1 MRTKIL
7 ISSLVCLLCIALT
20 SCGFV
25 SFVRNE
31 DGALASTKEEYIA
44 ILRAYGEEN
53 EYFEEERREYV
64 KLLLEVENRIREAGS
79 LEEILSLFE
88 EFSEILG
95 NIPLNIELTRE
106 KVYLEILRLSEE
118 NVYRKEQ
125 QESVEWLIRYIK
137 DLIDNS
143 TDIDKCEALI
153 VEFKTRL
160 GYIKTDAQLRAE
172 ELAALK
178 KELALEFGTTFDYSL
193 YRAAERELLEATV
206 KEFQVKIA
214 SAATSEE
221 CSDIFSSYA
230 KAMVKV
236 PTSVDLLKTE
246 REEWV
251 TLWQKRLSDFARKYS
266 LEIDSD
272 IAQTLLLIAKQES
285 AFGADLCGS
294 SFVIDAAKTV
304 GDRALEDMKNAASE
318 YISALAD
325 ERDYRADEA
334 DEVKAIKRV
343 AQDNVLFTKT
353 SDELLD
359 ILKNTEN
366 QIRAIATNEE
376 LWQKEDAEFARYM
389 SDKYGSFALA
399 PPDSLTVAKSTEELA
414 RIIDYYAFYQLDG
427 ESFERDVF
435 RVKLDFA
442 HNFADYII
450 KDVYWC
456 CELLRSAVGISGEFD
471 RDTSELIITLHPYEL
486 ATLRNENK
494 LEGKPRYDSLIEYNS
509 NSKLTDR
516 AEDFSAFPY
525 LEKYAGRYVTVWNS
539 QQLWYALEKEYI
551 PVPVENSPA
560 ETVLKKAEEIL
571 REIIKDGMSIEEKV
585 FAIYSWYSDNV
596 CYDYSY
602 DEYVKVEDRD
612 NFPDSAVASLRSFH
626 AEGALLDKLAV
637 CCSYAKSTLI
647 LMRMEGIEAYRVILH
662 DYKENAI
669 NNLHRDGYG
678 SHAIITFRASDD
690 KFYYCDTEQ
699 CAAGDNLMYEKYM
712 QVMVTAKEQ
721 SPYNS
726 CIDRIWTDLDYN
738 EKFPMKLL
746 WDNLT
751 YNGKSVFVN
760 SEKELKAIIDE
771 FCKQGD
777 KTKQINIFNYSD
789 DNFNIGDLLDNDSR
803 IEYYYAVFNDFYEY
817 MISYVGDDG

>member
-1 MRTKIL
+1 MRMKIL
-7 ISSLVCLLCIALT
+7 ISVLLCLLCIALT

-31 DGALASTKEEYIA
+31 DDALAATKEEYIA
-44 ILRAYGEEN
+44 ILRAHGEEN

-64 KLLLEVENRIREAGS
+64 KLLLEVENRIREAES
-79 LEEILSLFE
+79 LEEILSLFDK
-88 EFSEILG
+88 FSEILG
-95 NIPLNIELTRE
+95 DIPLNIELTRE
-106 KVYLEILRLSEE
+106 KAYLEILRLSEE
-118 NVYRKEQ
+118 NIYRKEQ
-125 QESVEWLIRYIK
+125 QKSVEWLIGYIK
-137 DLIDNS
+137 ELIDNS
-143 TDIDKCEALI
+143 TDIDECEALVI
-153 VEFKTRL
+153 EFKTRL

-193 YRAAERELLEATV
+193 YREAERDVLEATV

-214 SAATSEE
+214 SAATSDE

-236 PTSVDLLKTE
+236 PTSADLLKTE

-251 TLWQKRLSDFARKYS
+251 TLWKDRLFGFAEKYS

-272 IAQTLLLIAKQES
+272 IVQTLLLIAEQES
-285 AFGADLCGS
+285 ACGADLCGS
-294 SFVIDAAKTV
+294 SFVIKNAMTI
-304 GDRALEDMKNAASE
+304 GERAFADMKSAAE
-318 YISALAD
+318 VYISSLAD
-325 ERDYRADEA
+325 ERDYRTNEAEAVKKAKSDAKEKLLELTDADGLTA
-334 DEVKAIKRV
+334 
-343 AQDNVLFTKT
+343 
-353 SDELLD
+353 LLRETEKQ
-359 ILKNTEN
+359 ILS
-366 QIRAIATNEE
+366 IATNED
-376 LWQKEDAEFARYM
+376 LWQKEDAEFASYM
-389 SDKYGSFALA
+389 SDKYGSLALA
-399 PPDSLTVAKSTEELA
+399 PPESLTVAKSTEELA

-456 CELLRSAVGISGEFD
+456 CELVRSAVGISGEFD
-471 RDTSELIITLHPYEL
+471 RDTSELIITLHPYDL

-509 NSKLTDR
+509 SSELTDR

-560 ETVLKKAEEIL
+560 ETVLKRAEEIL
-571 REIIKDGMSIEEKV
+571 RERIKDGMSIEQKV

-602 DEYVKVEDRD
+602 DKYVEVEDRD
-612 NFPDSAVASLRSFH
+612 NFPDSAVAPLRSFH

-637 CCSYAKSTLI
+637 CCSYAKSALI

-662 DYKENAI
+662 DYEENAI
-669 NNLHRDGYG
+669 NNFYRDGYG
-678 SHAIITFRASDD
+678 SHAIITFRASDG

-699 CAAGDNLMYEKYM
+699 CAAGDNLIYEKYM

-721 SPYNS
+721 SPFNS

-760 SEKELKAIIDE
+760 TEKELKAIIDE

-777 KTKQINIFNYSD
+777 KTKQINIFNYAD
-789 DNFNIGDLLDNDSR
+789 DDFNIGDLLDGDSR
-803 IEYYYAVFNDFYEY
+803 VEYYYAVFNDFYEY

>member
-7 ISSLVCLLCIALT
+7 ISLLLCLLCISLA

-25 SFVRNE
+25 NFVRNE
-31 DGALASTKEEYIA
+31 DDALAATKEEYIA
-44 ILRAYGEEN
+44 ILRAHGEEN

-64 KLLLEVENRIREAGS
+64 KLLLEVENRIREAES
-79 LEEILSLFE
+79 LEEILSLFD

-95 NIPLNIELTRE
+95 DIPLNIELTRE
-106 KVYLEILRLSEE
+106 KAYLEILRLSEE
-118 NVYRKEQ
+118 NIYRKEQ
-125 QESVEWLIRYIK
+125 QESVEWLIGYIK
-137 DLIDNS
+137 ERIDNS
-143 TDIDKCEALI
+143 TDIDECEALVI
-153 VEFKTRL
+153 EFKTRL

-193 YRAAERELLEATV
+193 YRAAEREVLEATV
-206 KEFQVKIA
+206 KEFQTKIA
-214 SAATSEE
+214 NAATSEE

-236 PTSVDLLKTE
+236 PTSANLLEVE

-251 TLWQKRLSDFARKYS
+251 ALWKERLFGFAEKYS
-266 LEIDSD
+266 LDIDSD
-272 IAQTLLLIAKQES
+272 IAQTLTLIAKQES

-304 GDRALEDMKNAASE
+304 GEHAFADMKSAAE
-318 YISALAD
+318 VYISSLAD
-325 ERDYRADEA
+325 ERDYRSNEAEAVKKAKSKAKEKLLALTDADGLTA
-334 DEVKAIKRV
+334 
-343 AQDNVLFTKT
+343 
-353 SDELLD
+353 LLRE
-359 ILKNTEN
+359 TEN
-366 QIRAIATNEE
+366 QILSIATNEE
-376 LWQKEDAEFARYM
+376 LWQKEDAEFTRYM
-389 SDKYGSFALA
+389 SDKYGSLALA
-399 PPDSLTVAKSTEELA
+399 PPESLTVAKSTEELA

-456 CELLRSAVGISGEFD
+456 CELVRSAVGISGEFD

-494 LEGKPRYDSLIEYNS
+494 LEGKPRYDSLIEYNPS
-509 NSKLTDR
+509 SELTDR

-560 ETVLKKAEEIL
+560 ETVLKRAEEIL
-571 REIIKDGMSIEEKV
+571 RERIKDGMSIEQKV

-602 DEYVKVEDRD
+602 DKYVEVEDRD
-612 NFPDSAVASLRSFH
+612 NFPDSAVAPLRSFH

-637 CCSYAKSTLI
+637 CCAYTKSALI

-662 DYKENAI
+662 DYEENGI
-669 NNLHRDGYG
+669 NNFYRNGYG
-678 SHAIITFRASDD
+678 SHAIITFRASDG

-699 CAAGDNLMYEKYM
+699 CAAGDNLIYEKYM

-721 SPYNS
+721 SPFNS

-738 EKFPMKLL
+738 EKFPMELL
-746 WDNLT
+746 WENLT

-777 KTKQINIFNYSD
+777 KNKQINIFNYSD
-789 DNFNIGDLLDNDSR
+789 DNFNIGDLLDGDSR
-803 IEYYYAVFNDFYEY
+803 VEYYYAVFNDFYEY